1 MEQDFSRWHIN
12 KRATSWR
19 PPMDIYE
26 TRDSITVRIEVAG
39 MQEDDFIIELNGRF
53 LSIRGARPD
62 IVEHRA
68 FHQMEI
74 RFGEF
79 YLEFEIPIPVDVE
92 KIEAI
97 YNNGF
102 LLVSLPKSTPQQI
115 EIG

>member
-1 MEQDFSRWHIN
+1 MEPNFSRYRIN

-26 TRDSITVRIEVAG
+26 TREAIMVRIEVAG

-53 LSIRGARPD
+53 LSIRGSRPD
-62 IVEHRA
+62 INEKRA

-79 YLEFEIPIPVDVE
+79 FLEFEIPMPVDVE
-92 KIEAI
+92 KIEAT
-97 YNNGF
+97 YQNGF
-102 LLVSLPKSTPQQI
+102 LQVSLPKSKPQQI